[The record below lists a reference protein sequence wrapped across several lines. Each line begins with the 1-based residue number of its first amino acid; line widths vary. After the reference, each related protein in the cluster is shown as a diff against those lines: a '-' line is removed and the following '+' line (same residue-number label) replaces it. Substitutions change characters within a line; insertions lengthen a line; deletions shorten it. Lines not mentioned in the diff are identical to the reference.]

1 MTTRR
6 TSATLKVALA
16 LAAFTAS
23 GTALAQTYYKWQTV
37 EMPSA
42 SGARCG
48 NGSPYRIF
56 VNRTPLTSKTVVMF
70 EGGGACWAKGSCSG
84 EGGLLGASNPDG
96 VPANYVTSLSMAA
109 YGLITPFTSRIN
121 PFASIQTQSWNII
134 YVPYCT
140 GDVHTGN
147 RSAVYPD
154 ADPTQP
160 ALTYQ
165 HRGAANAAALAAWM
179 GKNMP
184 RPDHLLV
191 TGFSAGGAGA
201 TANYAVLREAV
212 QPKLSSMLADSGPLV
227 QAPRGSG
234 AASLPLHEKIRVA
247 WGLDGPD
254 GLVTKMLAKY
264 PAENRDEARLMVVN
278 RAKGTIEHRIFK
290 DIIDYFDEGD
300 LFVFN
305 DTKVFPARLY
315 GNKEKT
321 GAEIEIFLLRELN
334 RELRLWDV
342 LVDPARKIRIG
353 NKLYFGDDDL
363 MVAEVID
370 NTTSRGRTLRF
381 LFDGD
386 YDEFKT
392 ALFKLGETPLPR
404 WVREKVEPED
414 SERYQTIFAAKEG
427 AVVAPTAGMHFSKHL
442 MKRMEIRGVERAFLT
457 LHAGLGNFRTVDV
470 EDLSKHKMDSEQ
482 YIVDDATAASVNRA
496 KRNGRKVVSIGTTVM
511 RTLETVVSTNG
522 TINAGE
528 GWTNKF
534 IFSPYEFTVADAMV
548 SNFHLPYSTQ
558 LMMVAAF
565 GGYDCVMNAYKIARE
580 EGYRFGT
587 YGDAM
592 LLL

>member
-1 MTTRR
+1 M
-6 TSATLKVALA
+6 
-16 LAAFTAS
+16 
-23 GTALAQTYYKWQTV
+23 
-37 EMPSA
+37 
-42 SGARCG
+42 
-48 NGSPYRIF
+48 
-56 VNRTPLTSKTVVMF
+56 
-70 EGGGACWAKGSCSG
+70 
-84 EGGLLGASNPDG
+84 
-96 VPANYVTSLSMAA
+96 
-109 YGLITPFTSRIN
+109 
-121 PFASIQTQSWNII
+121 
-134 YVPYCT
+134 
-140 GDVHTGN
+140 
-147 RSAVYPD
+147 
-154 ADPTQP
+154 
-160 ALTYQ
+160 
-165 HRGAANAAALAAWM
+165 
-179 GKNMP
+179 
-184 RPDHLLV
+184 
-191 TGFSAGGAGA
+191 
-201 TANYAVLREAV
+201 
-212 QPKLSSMLADSGPLV
+212 KLSQYGYEFKPEL
-227 QAPRGSG
+227 
-234 AASLPLHEKIRVA
+234 
-247 WGLDGPD
+247 
-254 GLVTKMLAKY
+254 LAKY

-278 RAKGTIEHRIFK
+278 RAKGTIDHRIFK

-386 YDEFKT
+386 YDEFKA

-414 SERYQTIFAAKEG
+414 AERYQTIFADKEG

-442 MKRMEIRGVERAFLT
+442 MKRMEIRGIDRAFLT

-482 YIVDDATAASVNRA
+482 FIVPEEAAAAVNHA
-496 KRNGRKVVSIGTTVM
+496 KAAGHKVVSVGTTVM

-522 TINAGE
+522 MINAGE

-534 IFSPYEFTVADAMV
+534 IFSPYEFTVADAMI
-548 SNFHLPYSTQ
+548 SNFQLPYSTQ

-565 GGYDCVMNAYKIARE
+565 GGYDCVMNAYKVACA

-592 LLL
+592 LIL

>member
-1 MTTRR
+1 M
-6 TSATLKVALA
+6 
-16 LAAFTAS
+16 
-23 GTALAQTYYKWQTV
+23 
-37 EMPSA
+37 
-42 SGARCG
+42 
-48 NGSPYRIF
+48 
-56 VNRTPLTSKTVVMF
+56 
-70 EGGGACWAKGSCSG
+70 
-84 EGGLLGASNPDG
+84 
-96 VPANYVTSLSMAA
+96 
-109 YGLITPFTSRIN
+109 
-121 PFASIQTQSWNII
+121 
-134 YVPYCT
+134 
-140 GDVHTGN
+140 
-147 RSAVYPD
+147 
-154 ADPTQP
+154 
-160 ALTYQ
+160 
-165 HRGAANAAALAAWM
+165 
-179 GKNMP
+179 
-184 RPDHLLV
+184 
-191 TGFSAGGAGA
+191 
-201 TANYAVLREAV
+201 
-212 QPKLSSMLADSGPLV
+212 KLSQYGYEFKP
-227 QAPRGSG
+227 
-234 AASLPLHEKIRVA
+234 E
-247 WGLDGPD
+247 
-254 GLVTKMLAKY
+254 MLAKY

-370 NTTSRGRTLRF
+370 NTTS
-381 LFDGD
+381 
-386 YDEFKT
+386 
-392 ALFKLGETPLPR
+392 R